1 MSSSTVHPAI
11 RARSGLEGIE
21 VEYVPWSVLGPEFIA
36 SFGRHNIKNPQPEHL
51 EILGPTGSGKTFLL
65 SQILVEMVRRR
76 HASVIFVAT
85 KAADSS
91 VRALGW
97 PVVDSWREVRRF
109 DQVIFWPRTAR
120 TGKARQEYQESRIQE
135 LLDNL
140 WRENANT
147 IVVFDEF
154 AYIES
159 LSVDMKKTL
168 LMYLREGRSHG
179 ITCIMGKQRPQG
191 VQRDMHSESVW
202 TIAFRMTDRQDNE
215 RVAEIFGDKKLML
228 PVVEALDQDRHEFLI
243 QHQISRVQYVSW
255 VDQPIDLAAAAK
267 AHRGYRR

>member
-1 MSSSTVHPAI
+1 MPTSDSTPRRRSATEPAQ
-11 RARSGLEGIE
+11 
-21 VEYVPWSVLGPEFIA
+21 VETVPWSVLGPEFIA
-36 SFGRHNIKNPQPEHL
+36 DFGRHDPKNPQPEHL
-51 EILGPTGSGKTFLL
+51 EILGPTGSGKTFCLT
-65 SQILVEMVRRR
+65 QILCELVRRR
-76 HASVIFVAT
+76 KSSIIFIAT

-91 VRALGW
+91 VKALGW
-97 PVVDSWREVRRF
+97 EVVDNWRAATKH
-109 DQVIFWPRTAR
+109 DQVIFWPRTSK
-120 TGKARQEYQESRIQE
+120 TGVARQQYQEARIQE

-140 WRENANT
+140 WKEDANT

-159 LSVDMKKTL
+159 LSQDMKKTL

-215 RVAEIFGDKKLML
+215 RVAEIFGDKKAML
-228 PVVEALDQDRHEFLI
+228 PVVEELDQGRHEFLI
-243 QHQISRVQYVSW
+243 QHQVSRTQYVSFI
-255 VDQPIDLAAAAK
+255 DDPIDLKEAARRQ
-267 AHRGYRR
+267 HGYRR

>member
-1 MSSSTVHPAI
+1 MPTSPATPP
-11 RARSGLEGIE
+11 RRSAAEPVE
-21 VEYVPWSVLGPEFIA
+21 VERVPWSVLGPEFIA
-36 SFGRHNIKNPQPEHL
+36 DVGRHDPKNPQPEHL
-51 EILGPTGSGKTFLL
+51 EILGPTGSGKTFCLT
-65 SQILVEMVRRR
+65 QILVELVRRR
-76 HASVIFVAT
+76 KSSIIFIAT

-97 PVVDSWREVRRF
+97 PVVDSWREVQKH
-109 DQVIFWPRTAR
+109 DQVIFWPRTSKI
-120 TGKARQEYQESRIQE
+120 GKARQEYQESRIAE

-140 WRENANT
+140 WKEDANT

-159 LSVDMKKTL
+159 LSQDMKKTL

-191 VQRDMHSESVW
+191 VTRDMHSESVW

-215 RVAEIFGDKKLML
+215 RVAEIFGDKRAML
-228 PVVEALDQDRHEFLI
+228 PVVEDLDQERHEFLI
-243 QHQISRVQYVSW
+243 QHQISRTQYVSW
-255 VDQPIDLAAAAK
+255 IDEPVDLKEAARRQ
-267 AHRGYRR
+267 HGYRR